1 MRKQIVAI
9 AVASALGFAA
19 GAFGQPSG
27 SSKGKEMEAVLLV
40 TKVDSA
46 GGVVHAQTKGGQT
59 FAIRPPADVNVSE
72 IQEGSRYRIRYT
84 QATAT
89 SVESGAQSG
98 AAGATR
104 DVERTGAGGKGAV
117 SAKRAGI
124 IESLDPAKK
133 EFTLRGTDGSAETFA
148 VGEGVSAE
156 SLKQGEAVTVT
167 YLRPIASRMAST
179 PQPVT
184 DPAPPQ

>member
-1 MRKQIVAI
+1 MRKQVVAI
-9 AVASALGFAA
+9 AVASALAFAA
-19 GAFGQPSG
+19 GAFAQQAG

-59 FAIRPPADVNVSE
+59 LAIRPPSDVNVSE

-89 SVESGAQSG
+89 AVEPGAQAA

-104 DVERTGAGGKGAV
+104 EIERTGSGGKGEV
-117 SAKRAGI
+117 TAKRAGV
-124 IESLDPAKK
+124 IESVDAANKQ
-133 EFTLRGTDGSAETFA
+133 FTLRGTDGNAETFGI
-148 VGEGVSAE
+148 GEGVSAE
-156 SLKQGEAVTVT
+156 SLKQGSGVTVT
-167 YLRPIASRMAST
+167 YMRPIASRMAST
-179 PQPVT
+179 PQPIT
-184 DPAPPQ
+184 DPASPQ